1 MRYKKTLRSLR
12 RVFAAEQQVFE
23 NACYKLIE
31 AVFNDD
37 GHTARRLLSD
47 CLGTAWKDAAI
58 EMKLEEALGPKN
70 WAVFEGIM
78 FEIQCMLSK
87 LLAELQRN
95 ISINVSF
102 DGPQHKT
109 SLLTQLEII
118 EITF

>member
-47 CLGTAWKDAAI
+47 CLGTAWKDTNI
-58 EMKLEEALGPKN
+58 EKKLQEALGPEN

-78 FEIQCMLSK
+78 FEIQGMLSR
-87 LLAELQRN
+87 LLAELQKN
-95 ISINVSF
+95 ILINVCF
-102 DGPQHKT
+102 DIPREIVPV
-109 SLLTQLEII
+109 LTQIEII
-118 EITF
+118 KITC

>member
-12 RVFAAEQQVFE
+12 RVIAAEQQVFE

-47 CLGTAWKDAAI
+47 CLGTAWRDVTI
-58 EMKLEEALGPKN
+58 EKKLKQALGPEN

-78 FEIQCMLSK
+78 FEIQGMLSQ

-95 ISINVSF
+95 ISINVSSEA
-102 DGPQHKT
+102 PKIR
-109 SLLTQLEII
+109 SLC
-118 EITF
+118 